1 MKQILQSIKTGCTEI
16 ADVPVPKASRG
27 SLSSKLPKPWYLV
40 GLKEC
45 LLILGRPACSIRHV
59 NNLTR

>member
-16 ADVPVPKASRG
+16 ADVPVPKPSRG
-27 SLSSKLPKPWYLV
+27 SLLIKTSKTLVSSGTERMLV
-40 GLKEC
+40 DFGKA
-45 LLILGRPACSIRHV
+45 RCSIRHV